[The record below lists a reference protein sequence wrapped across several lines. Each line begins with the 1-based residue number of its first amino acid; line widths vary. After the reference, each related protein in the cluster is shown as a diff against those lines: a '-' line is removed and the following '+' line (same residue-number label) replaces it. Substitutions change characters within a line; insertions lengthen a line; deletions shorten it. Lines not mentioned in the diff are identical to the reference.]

1 MCWINFQGGKRIFWI
16 LDFWIHDMDLASRLL
31 GGNSN
36 KRLGSNLLRR
46 TTNSNKQTKIQIIR
60 NPMHIQKRVSDAAIR
75 HITIWTHE
83 LLLLEKG
90 NLLFLKIISHRT
102 CLPFQSKFCSIC
114 SRLSSEKTV
123 GRFYYTRR
131 EQYCGRRVS
140 KLKPR

>member
-1 MCWINFQGGKRIFWI
+1 
-16 LDFWIHDMDLASRLL
+16 MDLASRLL

-60 NPMHIQKRVSDAAIR
+60 NPMHIQKRKYIVEVSEAAIR
-75 HITIWTHE
+75 HFTICTHE
-83 LLLLEKG
+83 LLLEEKG
-90 NLLFLKIISHRT
+90 NLQFSKIISHRT